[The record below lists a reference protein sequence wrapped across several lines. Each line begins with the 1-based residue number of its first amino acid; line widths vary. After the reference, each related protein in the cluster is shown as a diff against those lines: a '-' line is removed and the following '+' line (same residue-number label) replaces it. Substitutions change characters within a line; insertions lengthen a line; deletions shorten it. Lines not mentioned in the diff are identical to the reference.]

1 MTQELLIVGGGYA
14 GLWAAIAA
22 ARKARDAGRNL
33 SIRLLNKTPRLVHR
47 PRLYE
52 RQPENMYSDLKAVLE
67 PIAVELIVADVQS
80 IDPDGKQVRAR
91 SGSGQTA
98 AYAYDGLV
106 FAAGSV
112 SAPVPWG
119 GDGGDTWS
127 IDSLEDAVAL
137 DRHLAGLA
145 DTPGPDTVAIVG
157 AGFTGIELAAEMR
170 GRLAEHIGPQRA
182 EKARILLLDAAATVS
197 EELGVGPRPHILA
210 ALDHAGVELRLNTR
224 ITRIDGNR
232 IKFDAGQD
240 IMAATIVVTTG
251 MRANPLTAG
260 FGLALDAA
268 GRLPV
273 DRYLAINGL
282 SDVHAAGD
290 VAHAMTDERHL
301 ALMSCQHAMPMG
313 RHAGHNA
320 AAALLGLSPHP
331 YRQERYVTC
340 LDLGPWGAVF
350 TNGWDR
356 QVEAIE
362 QEAKSRK
369 RSING
374 ERIYPPR
381 YDRGKILKA
390 GSIT

>member
-22 ARKARDAGRNL
+22 ARKIRNARGNL
-33 SIRLLNKTPRLVHR
+33 SIRRLNKTPRFVHR

-52 RQPENMYSDLKAVLE
+52 PQPENMYSDLKAVLE

-91 SGSGQTA
+91 SGSCQTA

-119 GDGGDTWS
+119 SDGGDTWS

-182 EKARILLLDAAATVS
+182 EKTRILLLDAAATVS
-197 EELGVGPRPHILA
+197 EELGAGPRPHILA

-224 ITRIDGNR
+224 ITRIEGNR
-232 IKFDAGQD
+232 IIFDAGQD
-240 IMAATIVVTTG
+240 IVAATIVVTRG
-251 MRANPLTAG
+251 MRANPLAAG

-268 GRLPV
+268 GCLPV
-273 DRYLAINGL
+273 DRYFAVNSL
-282 SDVHAAGD
+282 SDVHAASD
-290 VAHAMTDERHL
+290 VAHAVTDERHL
-301 ALMSCQHAMPMG
+301 ALMSCQHAIPMG

-320 AAALLGLSPHP
+320 AAALLG
-331 YRQERYVTC
+331 
-340 LDLGPWGAVF
+340 
-350 TNGWDR
+350 
-356 QVEAIE
+356 
-362 QEAKSRK
+362 
-369 RSING
+369 
-374 ERIYPPR
+374 YPP
-381 YDRGKILKA
+381 ILIA
-390 GSIT
+390 RSTI